1 MTDFE
6 RISEVLSVN
15 RLFLGLSKDDIRDF
29 TENSDCFLTKY
40 SRGEYVMRAGDIPST
55 FGIVV
60 SGEVTAYGYG
70 RDGRESVISVLS
82 KGDHFADILVAAGKK
97 ESPVSLLVEENGTEI
112 LNISLDRIFLRRN
125 EVSDTVL
132 KNLLE
137 VISRKYFELF
147 KKIEYTSV
155 LSLKKRVCMYLS
167 DISAAAGGSEF
178 NINFDREGLSSYL
191 NADRSALC
199 RVLSNLKKGGIIEY
213 RKNHFKITNTEKLRE
228 IIG

>member
-1 MTDFE
+1 MTDIE
-6 RISEVLSVN
+6 RISEVLPGN
-15 RLFLGLSKDDIRDF
+15 RLFSGLSKKDIRNF
-29 TENSDCFLTKY
+29 AESSGCFLTKY
-40 SRGEYVMRAGDIPST
+40 GRGEYVMRAGDIPST

-60 SGEVTAYGYG
+60 SGEVTAYGCG

-137 VISRKYFELF
+137 VISRKYWELF

-167 DISAAAGGSEF
+167 DISAVAGSSEF

-199 RVLSNLKKGGIIEY
+199 RVLSNLKKEGIIEY